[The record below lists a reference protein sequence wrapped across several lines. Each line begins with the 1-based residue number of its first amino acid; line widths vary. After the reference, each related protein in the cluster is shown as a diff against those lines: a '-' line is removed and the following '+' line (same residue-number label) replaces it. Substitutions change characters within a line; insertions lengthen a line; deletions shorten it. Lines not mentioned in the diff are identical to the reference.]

1 MNKIN
6 GTKQTSKVTSGNVST
21 TTITI
26 NNTGNIYSSS
36 NGGTAAAVN
45 FPEDQAVKKI
55 LNQKKEKIYLD
66 ENVYVLAKGE
76 TINICLQKGN
86 KEEIIFSA
94 TLSGW
99 SNNRTELIYDI
110 TKRELKPIENLL
122 KNRF

>member
-1 MNKIN
+1 MKKIN
-6 GTKQTSKVTSGNVST
+6 GTAQTSGTVST

-26 NNTGNIYSSS
+26 NNTGNISTSS
-36 NGGTAAAVN
+36 NGGTTTIN

-55 LNQKKEKIYLD
+55 LNLKKEKIYLD
-66 ENVYVLAKGE
+66 ENVYVLAKGK

-86 KEEIIFSA
+86 KEEVFFSA

-110 TKRELKPIENLL
+110 TKRKLKPIENLL

>member
-1 MNKIN
+1 MKKIN
-6 GTKQTSKVTSGNVST
+6 GTTQTSGTVST

-26 NNTGNIYSSS
+26 NNAGNISTSS
-36 NGGTAAAVN
+36 NGGTTTTIN

-55 LNQKKEKIYLD
+55 LNLKKEKNYLD
-66 ENVYVLAKGE
+66 ENVYVLAKGK

-86 KEEIIFSA
+86 KEEIFFSA

-99 SNNRTELIYDI
+99 SNNRTELIYNI
-110 TKRELKPIENLL
+110 TKRKLKPIENLL

>member
-1 MNKIN
+1 MKKIN
-6 GTKQTSKVTSGNVST
+6 GTAQTSGTAST

-26 NNTGNIYSSS
+26 NNTGNISLSS

-55 LNQKKEKIYLD
+55 LSIKKEKIYLD
-66 ENVYVLAKGE
+66 ENVYVLAKGK

-86 KEEIIFSA
+86 REEIFFSA

-99 SNNRTELIYDI
+99 NNDRTELIYEI
-110 TKRELKPIENLL
+110 IRKKSKPIENLL

>member
-1 MNKIN
+1 MKKIN
-6 GTKQTSKVTSGNVST
+6 GTAQTSGTVST

-26 NNTGNIYSSS
+26 NNTGNISLSS

-55 LNQKKEKIYLD
+55 LSIKKEKIYLD
-66 ENVYVLAKGE
+66 ENVYVLAKGK

-86 KEEIIFSA
+86 KEEIFFSA

-99 SNNRTELIYDI
+99 SNNRTELVYDI
-110 TKRELKPIENLL
+110 TKRKLKPIENLL